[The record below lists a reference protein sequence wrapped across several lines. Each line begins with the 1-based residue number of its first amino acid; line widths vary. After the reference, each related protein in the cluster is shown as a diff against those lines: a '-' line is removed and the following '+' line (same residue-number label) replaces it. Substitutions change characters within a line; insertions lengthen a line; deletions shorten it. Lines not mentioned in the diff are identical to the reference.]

1 MNLRDYQEAI
11 KAKAADIIRSKGLCY
26 LAMECRTGKTL
37 TALAT
42 AQHYGASHVLF
53 VTKIKAIQSVK
64 DDYKALNPN
73 YEITIINY
81 ESVHK
86 VSGKFDFVI
95 LDEAHCLGAYPKPSA
110 RQKQIRAIARKLP
123 VLFLSGTPSPE
134 GYSQLYHQ
142 LQVSDRS
149 PWAAYSN
156 FYKWA
161 KVFVNI
167 RQRMLNG
174 RISNDYS
181 SAREAAI
188 KRDFEPL
195 VITYTQEQAGFTAN
209 IIETDLQIP
218 MSAAVQR
225 SIDILRKNK
234 VVQTSKGTIVGDTPA
249 NMLNKLHQLS
259 GGTFIN
265 DNGEHIV
272 FDKSKAEYIRDRF
285 KGQKIAIFYCYQSEG
300 DLLNSIFPNHTD
312 NPEEFQQSADKTF
325 ICQVRRAREGV
336 RLDTADA
343 LIFYSCE
350 FSYLSYEQA
359 RNRLVSKERKEPAR
373 VYYCIGIG
381 GIDNQILQA
390 VRSKQDFT
398 LSYYGKHS
406 R

>member
-1 MNLRDYQEAI
+1 MELRDYQNII
-11 KAKAADIIRSKGLCY
+11 KAKAADLIKSKGICY

-53 VTKIKAIQSVK
+53 VTKIKAIPSVMN
-64 DDYKALNPN
+64 DYQALNPD

-81 ESVHK
+81 ESVHN

-110 RQKQIRAIARKLP
+110 RQEQIRSIAHKLP
-123 VLFLSGTPSPE
+123 ILFLSGTPSPE

-142 LQVSDRS
+142 LQVSDKS

-167 RQRMLNG
+167 KQRMLNG

-181 SAREAAI
+181 SAREEAI

-195 VITYTQEQAGFTAN
+195 VLTYTQEQAGFTAN
-209 IIETDLQIP
+209 IIETDLTIP
-218 MSAAVQR
+218 MAPAVQK
-225 SIDILRKNK
+225 SIDILRRDK
-234 VVQTSKGTIVGDTPA
+234 VVQTSKGMIVGDTPA
-249 NMLNKLHQLS
+249 NLLNKLHQLS

-265 DNGEHIV
+265 DEGMHIV
-272 FDKSKAEYIRDRF
+272 FDKSKAEYIRDKF
-285 KGQKIAIFYCYQSEG
+285 KGLKIAIFYCYQSEG

-312 NPEEFQQSADKTF
+312 NPEDFQQSNDKTF
-325 ICQVRRAREGV
+325 ICQVRKAREGV

-350 FSYLSYEQA
+350 YSYLSYEQA

-373 VYYCIGIG
+373 VYYCIGLG
-381 GIDNQILQA
+381 GIDNLILRA

-398 LSYYGKHS
+398 LSYYGKQY